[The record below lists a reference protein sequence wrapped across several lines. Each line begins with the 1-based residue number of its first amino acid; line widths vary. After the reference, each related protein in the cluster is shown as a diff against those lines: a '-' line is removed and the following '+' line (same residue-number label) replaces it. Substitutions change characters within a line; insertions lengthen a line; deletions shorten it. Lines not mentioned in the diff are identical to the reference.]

1 MIAIN
6 AQLAVARAGE
16 EGQAFEVISGQL
28 ERFSRETPEM
38 IQQIHREAV
47 AMIRLLAK
55 VHRTERAH
63 AGFETAR
70 AKVAGDDDGGP
81 DYLAEAL
88 ALDRERLAEARQ
100 QARENLQRF
109 CKLLDEVES
118 KLAAAS
124 HLALNARVEA
134 AKISE
139 FREQFASV
147 AQEVAQ
153 TVESTR
159 EVIQAVH
166 GEMAALRG
174 RDGLAEGQS

>member
-1 MIAIN
+1 M
-6 AQLAVARAGE
+6 ARAGE

-28 ERFSRETPEM
+28 ERFSRETPQM

-55 VHRTERAH
+55 VHRTEQAH
-63 AGFETAR
+63 ARFEAAR
-70 AKVAGDDDGGP
+70 AKVAGGDGGP

-88 ALDRERLAEARQ
+88 ALDRERLAEAQ
-100 QARENLQRF
+100 GQARENLQRF
-109 CKLLDEVES
+109 CKLLGEVEG
-118 KLAAAS
+118 KLGAAS

-134 AKISE
+134 AKIAE

-147 AQEVAQ
+147 AHEVAQ
-153 TVESTR
+153 TVEGTR
-159 EVIQAVH
+159 AVIEAVH

-174 RDGLAEGQS
+174 RGGLAGGRR